1 MKKENERLTLN
12 VKDLEWQ
19 LNQLRND
26 TADKKRKMEQE
37 LQEERAKVHNAQ
49 ASIENDVDKQVKKVM
64 EEHERSIEELKKMHE
79 QSMKESLKKVY
90 SE

>member
-1 MKKENERLTLN
+1 MDSFFYNIHRIKFAKSCKFAYFVFIFLSYEAFF
-12 VKDLEWQ
+12 K
-19 LNQLRND
+19 
-26 TADKKRKMEQE
+26 
-37 LQEERAKVHNAQ
+37 EERAKVHKAQ

-64 EEHERSIEELKKMHE
+64 EEHLRSIEELKKMHE

>member
-1 MKKENERLTLN
+1 M
-12 VKDLEWQ
+12 KDLEWQ

>member
-37 LQEERAKVHNAQ
+37 LQEERAKVHNVQ